1 MKVCVLASGSKGNC
15 TYIENDNYK
24 IIIDCGITYRNAFL
38 KAESVGIDLSNL
50 DAIFITHEH
59 GDHAKYLYQFYYRT
73 KALIYIGKPTLNK
86 LLKTNLNLKKVPEIL
101 ILDPDFT
108 YKICDFEIIPIELVH
123 DVFCLG
129 YFIKHNN
136 KTILYATDTGFFPN
150 RYLELLQM
158 ANLLIIE
165 ANHDIEMLRESERP
179 NYLINRVLSENG
191 HMSNLS
197 CYHLLSRNI
206 NANNSHIILAHISED
221 CNSEDIITTEI
232 IDKLYSELNYIGEI
246 HIAKQ
251 RISSRVIK
259 L

>member
-1 MKVCVLASGSKGNC
+1 MRVCVLASGSKGNC

-38 KAESVGIDLSNL
+38 KAASVGIDLSSI

-59 GDHAKYLYQFYYRT
+59 GDHSRYLYQFHYRT
-73 KALIYIGKPTLNK
+73 KAKIYIGKPTLNK
-86 LLKTNLNLKKVPEIL
+86 LMKINLSLKKVPEIL
-101 ILDPDFT
+101 ILAPDFT
-108 YKICDFEIIPIELVH
+108 YKICGFDIIPIELAH

-129 YFIKHNN
+129 YFIKHDN
-136 KTILYATDTGFFPN
+136 KTILYATDTGFFPT
-150 RYLELLQM
+150 RYLELLQL

-165 ANHDIEMLRESERP
+165 ANHDIEMLRDSERP
-179 NYLINRVLSENG
+179 SYLINRVLSESG

-206 NANNSHIILAHISED
+206 NGNSRHIILAHVSED
-221 CNSEDIITTEI
+221 CNSEDIIHYDI
-232 IDKLYSELNYIGEI
+232 VDKIYRELDYSGEI

-251 RISSRVIK
+251 SSPLPVIE

>member
-38 KAESVGIDLSNL
+38 KAESVGIDLSKI

-59 GDHAKYLYQFYYRT
+59 GDHARYLYQFYYRT
-73 KALIYIGKPTLNK
+73 KAKIYIGKPTLKK
-86 LLKTNLNLKKVPEIL
+86 LLKTNLSLKKVPEIL

-108 YKICDFEIIPIELVH
+108 YKICDFDIIPIELVH

-129 YFIKHNN
+129 FFIKDND
-136 KTILYATDTGFFPN
+136 KSLLYATDTGFFPE
-150 RYLELLQM
+150 RYLELLQL

-165 ANHDIEMLRESERP
+165 ANHDIEMLRDSERP
-179 NYLINRVLSENG
+179 SFLINRVLSESG

-206 NANNSHIILAHISED
+206 NGNSQHIVLAHVSDD
-221 CNSEDIITTEI
+221 CNSEDIIKTDI
-232 IDKLYSELNYIGEI
+232 INKLYHELDYKGEI
-246 HIAKQ
+246 HIARQ
-251 RISSRVIK
+251 LSPLVIK